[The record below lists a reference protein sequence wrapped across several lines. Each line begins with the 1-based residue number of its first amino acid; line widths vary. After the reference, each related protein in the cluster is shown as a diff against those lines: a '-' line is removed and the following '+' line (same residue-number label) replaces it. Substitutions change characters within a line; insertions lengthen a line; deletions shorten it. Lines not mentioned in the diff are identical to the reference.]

1 MRPRTSLAGNSRM
14 ITRFFA
20 QAVLGAAL
28 CLTLA
33 ACETVPGERE
43 PFADPPQVTPSS
55 PTGVSLESLPPPKRA
70 IDIALYAFPDL
81 TGQNKPSDNFAEY
94 SRAVTQGGAA
104 FVVDALKRAGGGKWF
119 NVVERGGLQALLQE
133 RQLIRATRQEYQ
145 GTNAA
150 PLPPLRFAGLIL
162 EGGILAYD
170 ANNVTGGFGARY
182 LGIGADTK
190 YRRDVVTVALRVVS
204 VQSGQVLL
212 STTTTK
218 TIFSVLLSG
227 NIYKFVSL
235 DRILESETGIS
246 KNEPTQ
252 FAVREAIEL
261 AIYALVMEGVEKNL
275 WSFAQAG
282 KGTPHVERYRAARPL
297 RMKAEMPA
305 GEKNA
310 ALAEAE
316 ARAPSGDGANALLA
330 ALTSGTAPSAPA
342 AADAPQ

>member
-1 MRPRTSLAGNSRM
+1 
-14 ITRFFA
+14 
-20 QAVLGAAL
+20 
-28 CLTLA
+28 
-33 ACETVPGERE
+33 
-43 PFADPPQVTPSS
+43 
-55 PTGVSLESLPPPKRA
+55 
-70 IDIALYAFPDL
+70 
-81 TGQNKPSDNFAEY
+81 
-94 SRAVTQGGAA
+94 
-104 FVVDALKRAGGGKWF
+104 
-119 NVVERGGLQALLQE
+119 
-133 RQLIRATRQEYQ
+133 
-145 GTNAA
+145 
-150 PLPPLRFAGLIL
+150 
-162 EGGILAYD
+162 
-170 ANNVTGGFGARY
+170 
-182 LGIGADTK
+182 
-190 YRRDVVTVALRVVS
+190 
-204 VQSGQVLL
+204 
-212 STTTTK
+212 
-218 TIFSVLLSG
+218 
-227 NIYKFVSL
+227 VSL

-330 ALTSGTAPSAPA
+330 ALTSGTALSAPA